1 MFDIADFK
9 FIHLSNVDS
18 TNVYAK
24 SLILNGENS
33 NCIIV
38 ADTQT
43 NGKTTKSNSFWE
55 SPVGN
60 LYFTMAVKID
70 EHFQKFLH
78 LFSFL
83 SALSLVESVRGLSSE
98 DINIKIKWPNDVL
111 FNVKKLS
118 GILIEKEKDFIII
131 GVGVNISHYPKSI
144 NIKYPTTSL
153 LNEGINIGKDEFAH
167 IFARQIIKNLNWC
180 METEFSELIDRIKNY
195 MYKIGEKIFITF
207 NNENFIG
214 IFENID
220 SNGAI
225 VIKTDSGV
233 KSFLSAELT
242 KENFI

>member
-1 MFDIADFK
+1 MFDIADFE
-9 FIHLSNVDS
+9 FIHLSTVDS

-24 SLILNGENS
+24 SLVLNGKDS
-33 NCIIV
+33 NFIIV

-43 NGKTTKSNSFWE
+43 QGKTTKSNSFWE
-55 SPVGN
+55 SPAGN

-70 EHFQKFLH
+70 KHFQKFSH

-83 SALSLVESVRGLSSE
+83 TALSLVESVKNLSSNA
-98 DINIKIKWPNDVL
+98 NIKIKWPNDVL

-131 GVGVNISHYPKSI
+131 GVGVNIAHFPKDI

-153 LNEGINIGKDEFAH
+153 LNEGINIDKDKFAQ
-167 IFARQIIKNLNWC
+167 IFAEQIIKNLNWC
-180 METEFSELIDRIKNY
+180 IKTEFSGLINRIKNY
-195 MYKIGEKIFITF
+195 MYKIGEEIFITF
-207 NNENFIG
+207 NNENFVG

-220 SNGAI
+220 SNGGI
-225 VIKTDSGV
+225 VLKTDNGIKTMLSG
-233 KSFLSAELT
+233 ELT